1 MFWHGVDVLQKVH
14 TVSRKS
20 ERLVNLVIALLA
32 TKRYL
37 TKSEIFRTIEGYE
50 GSSESMERM
59 FERDKDEL
67 RALGIEIEV
76 SALDP
81 LFDDEIGYRIRFE
94 NYVMDHSGFTNN
106 EIAYMS
112 LAAQVW
118 KEEALSEIA
127 QNAMR
132 KLAGLASPI
141 DISEVPAIAPVLI
154 NAPKFLNE
162 IIDCISKRR
171 TIEFVYLDSEM
182 LKQSRQVNVY
192 SYFSFKGNWYFSG
205 LDVLKAEIRTFKCD
219 RIVGDVSAAKGLKA
233 YEIPEDYVSKT
244 ETRDSTHEL
253 TAQLLVRKGRGSQLR
268 NRASKVVTEEEFD
281 AVDVPYSSE
290 SELISLIL
298 WHLDDVEVLAPPE
311 LRNNVVK
318 SLKNVV
324 MVHG

>member
-1 MFWHGVDVLQKVH
+1 M
-14 TVSRKS
+14 SRKS

-94 NYVMDHSGFTNN
+94 NYVMDHSGFTTS

-127 QNAMR
+127 QHAMR
-132 KLAGLASPI
+132 KLSGLASPI
-141 DISEVPAIAPVLI
+141 DISEIPAIAPVLI

-182 LKQSRQVNVY
+182 KTQSRQVNVY
-192 SYFSFKGNWYFSG
+192 SYFSFKGSWYFSG
-205 LDVLKAEIRTFKCD
+205 LDVRKMEIRTFKCD
-219 RIVGDVSAAKGLKA
+219 RIVGDVSVSKGSKM
-233 YEIPEDYVSKT
+233 YEIPEEYIPST
-244 ETRDSTHEL
+244 ESEENAYEI

-268 NRASKVVTEEEFD
+268 NRASKIAIAEDFD

-290 SELISLIL
+290 NELLSLVL
-298 WHLDDVEVLAPPE
+298 WHLDDVQVLAPSA
-311 LRNNVVK
+311 LRDSVIK

>member
-1 MFWHGVDVLQKVH
+1 
-14 TVSRKS
+14 
-20 ERLVNLVIALLA
+20 LVNLVIALLA

-81 LFDDEIGYRIRFE
+81 LFEDEIGYRIRFE
-94 NYVMDHSGFTNN
+94 NYVMDHSGFTTN

-127 QNAMR
+127 QHAMR

-141 DISEVPAIAPVLI
+141 DISEIPAIAPVLI

-182 LKQSRQVNVY
+182 KAQSRQVNVY
-192 SYFSFKGNWYFSG
+192 SYFSYKGNWYFSG
-205 LDVLKAEIRTFKCD
+205 LDVRKMEIRTFKCD
-219 RIVGDVSAAKGLKA
+219 RIVGDVSVSKGSKM
-233 YEIPEDYVSKT
+233 YEIPKEYIPST
-244 ETRDSTHEL
+244 ESQENAYEL

-268 NRASKVVTEEEFD
+268 NRASKIVTAEDFD

-290 SELISLIL
+290 NELLSLVL
-298 WHLDDVEVLAPPE
+298 WHLDDVQVLAPSV
-311 LRNNVVK
+311 LRDSVIK

-324 MVHG
+324 MNHG

>member
-1 MFWHGVDVLQKVH
+1 M
-14 TVSRKS
+14 SRKS

-94 NYVMDHSGFTNN
+94 NYVMDHSGFTTN

-118 KEEALSEIA
+118 KEEALSEMA
-127 QNAMR
+127 QHAMR
-132 KLAGLASPI
+132 KFAGLASPI
-141 DISEVPAIAPVLI
+141 DISEIPAIAPVLI

-162 IIDCISKRR
+162 IIDCISKRT

-182 LKQSRQVNVY
+182 KTQSRQVNVY

-205 LDVLKAEIRTFKCD
+205 LDLRKMEIRTFKCD
-219 RIVGDVSAAKGLKA
+219 RIVGDVSVSKDSKT
-233 YEIPEDYVSKT
+233 YEIPEEYISST
-244 ETRDSTHEL
+244 ESEENAYEL

-268 NRASKVVTEEEFD
+268 NRASKIVTAEDFD

-290 SELISLIL
+290 NELLSLVL
-298 WHLDDVEVLAPPE
+298 WHLDDVQVLAPSV
-311 LRNNVVK
+311 LRDSVIK

>member
-1 MFWHGVDVLQKVH
+1 M
-14 TVSRKS
+14 SRKS

-94 NYVMDHSGFTNN
+94 NYVMDHSGFTTN

-118 KEEALSEIA
+118 KEEALSEMA
-127 QNAMR
+127 QHAMR
-132 KLAGLASPI
+132 KFAGLASPI
-141 DISEVPAIAPVLI
+141 DISEIPAIAPVLI

-182 LKQSRQVNVY
+182 KTQSRQVNVY

-205 LDVLKAEIRTFKCD
+205 LDLRKMEIRTFKCD
-219 RIVGDVSAAKGLKA
+219 RIVGDVSVSKDSKT
-233 YEIPEDYVSKT
+233 YEIPEEYISST
-244 ETRDSTHEL
+244 ESEENAYEL

-268 NRASKVVTEEEFD
+268 NRASKIVTAEDFD

-290 SELISLIL
+290 NELLSLVL
-298 WHLDDVEVLAPPE
+298 WHLDDVQVLAPSV
-311 LRNNVVK
+311 LRDSVIK

>member
-1 MFWHGVDVLQKVH
+1 M
-14 TVSRKS
+14 SRKS

-94 NYVMDHSGFTNN
+94 NYVMDHSGFTTS

-127 QNAMR
+127 QHAMR

-141 DISEVPAIAPVLI
+141 DISEIPAIAPVLI

-182 LKQSRQVNVY
+182 KAQSRQVNVY
-192 SYFSFKGNWYFSG
+192 SYFSYKGNWYFSG
-205 LDVLKAEIRTFKCD
+205 LDVRKMEIRTFKCD
-219 RIVGDVSAAKGLKA
+219 RIVGDVSVSKGSKM
-233 YEIPEDYVSKT
+233 YEIPKEYIPST
-244 ETRDSTHEL
+244 ESQENAYEL

-268 NRASKVVTEEEFD
+268 NRASKIVTAEDFD

-290 SELISLIL
+290 NELLSLVL
-298 WHLDDVEVLAPPE
+298 WHLDDVQVLAPSV
-311 LRNNVVK
+311 LRDSVIK

-324 MVHG
+324 MNHG

>member
-1 MFWHGVDVLQKVH
+1 M
-14 TVSRKS
+14 SRKS

-81 LFDDEIGYRIRFE
+81 LFEDEIGYRIRFE
-94 NYVMDHSGFTNN
+94 DYVMDHSGFTTN

-127 QNAMR
+127 QHAMR

-141 DISEVPAIAPVLI
+141 DISEIPAIAPVLV

-182 LKQSRQVNVY
+182 KTQSRQVNVY
-192 SYFSFKGNWYFSG
+192 SYFSYKGNWYFSG
-205 LDVLKAEIRTFKCD
+205 LDVRKMEIRTFKCD
-219 RIVGDVSAAKGLKA
+219 RIVGDVSVSKGSKM
-233 YEIPEDYVSKT
+233 YEIPEEYIPST
-244 ETRDSTHEL
+244 ESEENAYEL

-268 NRASKVVTEEEFD
+268 NRASKIVTAEDFD

-290 SELISLIL
+290 NELLSLVL
-298 WHLDDVEVLAPPE
+298 WHLDDVQVLAPSA
-311 LRNNVVK
+311 LRDSVIK

-324 MVHG
+324 MNHG

>member
-1 MFWHGVDVLQKVH
+1 M
-14 TVSRKS
+14 SRKS

-94 NYVMDHSGFTNN
+94 NYVMDHSGFTTS

-127 QNAMR
+127 QHAMR
-132 KLAGLASPI
+132 KLSGLASPI
-141 DISEVPAIAPVLI
+141 DISEIPAIAPVLI

-182 LKQSRQVNVY
+182 KTQSRQVNVY
-192 SYFSFKGNWYFSG
+192 SYFSFKGSWYFSG
-205 LDVLKAEIRTFKCD
+205 LDVRKMEIRTFKCD
-219 RIVGDVSAAKGLKA
+219 RIVGDVSVSKGSKM
-233 YEIPEDYVSKT
+233 YEIPEEYIPST
-244 ETRDSTHEL
+244 ESEENAYEI

-268 NRASKVVTEEEFD
+268 NRASKIVTAEDFD

-290 SELISLIL
+290 NELLSLVL
-298 WHLDDVEVLAPPE
+298 WHLDDVQVLAPSA
-311 LRNNVVK
+311 LRDSVIK

>member
-1 MFWHGVDVLQKVH
+1 M
-14 TVSRKS
+14 SRKS

-37 TKSEIFRTIEGYE
+37 TKSEIFRTIGGYE

-67 RALGIEIEV
+67 RALGIDIEV

-94 NYVMDHSGFTNN
+94 NYVMDHNGFTTN

-127 QNAMR
+127 QHAMR

-141 DISEVPAIAPVLI
+141 DISEIPAIAPVLI

-182 LKQSRQVNVY
+182 KTQSRQVNVY

-205 LDVLKAEIRTFKCD
+205 LDLRKMEIRTFKCD
-219 RIVGDVSAAKGLKA
+219 RIVGDVSVSKDSKT
-233 YEIPEDYVSKT
+233 YEIPEEYISST
-244 ETRDSTHEL
+244 ESEENAYEL

-268 NRASKVVTEEEFD
+268 NRASKIVTAEDFD

-290 SELISLIL
+290 NELLSLVL
-298 WHLDDVEVLAPPE
+298 WHLDDVQVLAPSV
-311 LRNNVVK
+311 LRDSVIK

>member
-1 MFWHGVDVLQKVH
+1 M
-14 TVSRKS
+14 SRKS

-81 LFDDEIGYRIRFE
+81 LFEDEIGYRIRFE
-94 NYVMDHSGFTNN
+94 DYVMDHSGFTTS

-127 QNAMR
+127 QHAMR
-132 KLAGLASPI
+132 KLSGLASPI
-141 DISEVPAIAPVLI
+141 DISEIPAIAPVLI

-182 LKQSRQVNVY
+182 KTQSRQVNVY
-192 SYFSFKGNWYFSG
+192 SYFSYKGNWYFSG
-205 LDVLKAEIRTFKCD
+205 LDVRKMEIRTFKCD
-219 RIVGDVSAAKGLKA
+219 RIVGDVSVSKGSKM
-233 YEIPEDYVSKT
+233 YEIPEEYIPST
-244 ETRDSTHEL
+244 ESEENAYEL

-268 NRASKVVTEEEFD
+268 NRASKILTAEDFD

-290 SELISLIL
+290 NELLSLVL
-298 WHLDDVEVLAPPE
+298 WHLDDVQVLAPSA
-311 LRNNVVK
+311 LRDSVIK

-324 MVHG
+324 MNHG

>member
-1 MFWHGVDVLQKVH
+1 M
-14 TVSRKS
+14 SRKS

-81 LFDDEIGYRIRFE
+81 LFEDEIGYRIRFE
-94 NYVMDHSGFTNN
+94 DYVMDHSGFTTN

-127 QNAMR
+127 QHAMR

-141 DISEVPAIAPVLI
+141 DISEIPAIAPVLI

-182 LKQSRQVNVY
+182 KAQSRQVNVY
-192 SYFSFKGNWYFSG
+192 SYFSYKGNWYFSG
-205 LDVLKAEIRTFKCD
+205 LDVRKMEIRTFKCD
-219 RIVGDVSAAKGLKA
+219 RIVGDVSVSKGSKM
-233 YEIPEDYVSKT
+233 YEIPKEYIPST
-244 ETRDSTHEL
+244 ESQENAYEL

-268 NRASKVVTEEEFD
+268 NRASKIVIAEDFD

-290 SELISLIL
+290 NELLSLVL
-298 WHLDDVEVLAPPE
+298 WHLDDVQVLAPSV
-311 LRNNVVK
+311 LRDSVIK

-324 MVHG
+324 MNHG

>member
-1 MFWHGVDVLQKVH
+1 M
-14 TVSRKS
+14 SRKS

-94 NYVMDHSGFTNN
+94 NYVMDHSGFTTS

-127 QNAMR
+127 QHAMR
-132 KLAGLASPI
+132 KLSGLASPI
-141 DISEVPAIAPVLI
+141 DISEIPAIAPVLI

-182 LKQSRQVNVY
+182 KTQSRQVNVY
-192 SYFSFKGNWYFSG
+192 SYFSFKGSWYFSG
-205 LDVLKAEIRTFKCD
+205 LDVRKMEIRTFKCD
-219 RIVGDVSAAKGLKA
+219 RIVGDVSVSKGSKM
-233 YEIPEDYVSKT
+233 YEIPEEYIPST
-244 ETRDSTHEL
+244 ESEENAYEL

-268 NRASKVVTEEEFD
+268 NRASKIVTGEDFD

-290 SELISLIL
+290 NELLSLVL
-298 WHLDDVEVLAPPE
+298 WHLDDVQVLAPSV
-311 LRNNVVK
+311 LRDSVIK

>member
-1 MFWHGVDVLQKVH
+1 M
-14 TVSRKS
+14 SRKS

-94 NYVMDHSGFTNN
+94 NYVMDHSGFTTS

-127 QNAMR
+127 QHAMR
-132 KLAGLASPI
+132 KLSGLASPI
-141 DISEVPAIAPVLI
+141 DISEIPAIAPVLI

-182 LKQSRQVNVY
+182 KTQSRQVNVY
-192 SYFSFKGNWYFSG
+192 SYFSFKGSWYFSG
-205 LDVLKAEIRTFKCD
+205 LDVRKMEIRTFKCD
-219 RIVGDVSAAKGLKA
+219 RIVGDVSVSKGSKM
-233 YEIPEDYVSKT
+233 YEIPEEYIPST
-244 ETRDSTHEL
+244 ESEENAYEL

-268 NRASKVVTEEEFD
+268 NRASKIVIAEDFD

-290 SELISLIL
+290 NELLSLVL
-298 WHLDDVEVLAPPE
+298 WHLDDVQVLAPSV
-311 LRNNVVK
+311 LRDSVIK

>member
-1 MFWHGVDVLQKVH
+1 
-14 TVSRKS
+14 VSRKS

-81 LFDDEIGYRIRFE
+81 LFEDEIGYRIRFE
-94 NYVMDHSGFTNN
+94 NYVMDHSGFTTN

-127 QNAMR
+127 QHAMR

-141 DISEVPAIAPVLI
+141 DISEIPAIAPVLI

-182 LKQSRQVNVY
+182 KAQSRQVNVY
-192 SYFSFKGNWYFSG
+192 SYFSYKGNWYFSG
-205 LDVLKAEIRTFKCD
+205 LDVRKMEIRTFKCD
-219 RIVGDVSAAKGLKA
+219 RIVGDVSVSKGSKM
-233 YEIPEDYVSKT
+233 YEIPKEYIPST
-244 ETRDSTHEL
+244 ESQENAYEL

-268 NRASKVVTEEEFD
+268 NRASKIVTAEDFD

-290 SELISLIL
+290 NELLSLVL
-298 WHLDDVEVLAPPE
+298 WHLDDVQVLAPSV
-311 LRNNVVK
+311 LRDSVIK

>member
-1 MFWHGVDVLQKVH
+1 M
-14 TVSRKS
+14 SRKS

-94 NYVMDHSGFTNN
+94 NYVMDHSGFTTN

-127 QNAMR
+127 QHAMR

-141 DISEVPAIAPVLI
+141 DISEIPAIAPVLI

-182 LKQSRQVNVY
+182 KTQSRQVNVY

-205 LDVLKAEIRTFKCD
+205 LDLRKMEIRTFKCD
-219 RIVGDVSAAKGLKA
+219 RIVGDVSVSKDSKT
-233 YEIPEDYVSKT
+233 YEIPEEYISST
-244 ETRDSTHEL
+244 ESEENAYEL

-268 NRASKVVTEEEFD
+268 NRASKIVTAEDFD

-290 SELISLIL
+290 NELLSLVL
-298 WHLDDVEVLAPPE
+298 WHLDDVQVLAPSV
-311 LRNNVVK
+311 LRDSVIK

>member
-1 MFWHGVDVLQKVH
+1 M
-14 TVSRKS
+14 SRKS

-94 NYVMDHSGFTNN
+94 NYVMDHSGFTTN

-127 QNAMR
+127 QHAMR

-141 DISEVPAIAPVLI
+141 DISEIPAIAPVLI

-182 LKQSRQVNVY
+182 KTQSRQVNVY
-192 SYFSFKGNWYFSG
+192 SYFSFKGSWYFSG
-205 LDVLKAEIRTFKCD
+205 LDVRKMEIRTFKCD
-219 RIVGDVSAAKGLKA
+219 RIVGDVSVSKGSKMH
-233 YEIPEDYVSKT
+233 EIPEEYIPST
-244 ETRDSTHEL
+244 ESEENAYEL

-268 NRASKVVTEEEFD
+268 NRASKIVTAEDFD

-290 SELISLIL
+290 NELLSLVL
-298 WHLDDVEVLAPPE
+298 WHLDDVQVLAPSA
-311 LRNNVVK
+311 LRDSVIK

-324 MVHG
+324 MNHG

>member
-1 MFWHGVDVLQKVH
+1 
-14 TVSRKS
+14 VSRKS

-81 LFDDEIGYRIRFE
+81 LFEDEIGYRIRFE
-94 NYVMDHSGFTNN
+94 DYVMDHSGFTTS

-127 QNAMR
+127 QHAMR
-132 KLAGLASPI
+132 KLSGLASPI
-141 DISEVPAIAPVLI
+141 DISEIPAIAPVLI

-182 LKQSRQVNVY
+182 KTQSRQVNVY
-192 SYFSFKGNWYFSG
+192 SYFSYKGNWYFSG
-205 LDVLKAEIRTFKCD
+205 LDVRKMEIRTFKCD
-219 RIVGDVSAAKGLKA
+219 RIVGDVSVSKGSKM
-233 YEIPEDYVSKT
+233 YEIPEEYIPST
-244 ETRDSTHEL
+244 ESEENAYEL

-268 NRASKVVTEEEFD
+268 NRASKILTAEDFD

-290 SELISLIL
+290 NELLSLVL
-298 WHLDDVEVLAPPE
+298 WHLDDVQVLAPSA
-311 LRNNVVK
+311 LRDSVIK

-324 MVHG
+324 MNHG

>member
-1 MFWHGVDVLQKVH
+1 M
-14 TVSRKS
+14 SRKS

-94 NYVMDHSGFTNN
+94 NYVMDHSGFTTN

-127 QNAMR
+127 QHAMR
-132 KLAGLASPI
+132 KLSGLASPI
-141 DISEVPAIAPVLI
+141 DISEIPAIAPVLI

-182 LKQSRQVNVY
+182 KTQSRQVNVY
-192 SYFSFKGNWYFSG
+192 SYFSFKGSWYFSG
-205 LDVLKAEIRTFKCD
+205 LDVRKTEIRTFKCD
-219 RIVGDVSAAKGLKA
+219 RIVGDVSVSKGSKM
-233 YEIPEDYVSKT
+233 YEIPEEYIPST
-244 ETRDSTHEL
+244 ESEENAYEL

-268 NRASKVVTEEEFD
+268 NRASKIVTAEDFD

-290 SELISLIL
+290 NELLSLVL
-298 WHLDDVEVLAPPE
+298 WHLDDVQVLAPSV
-311 LRNNVVK
+311 LRDSVIK

>member
-1 MFWHGVDVLQKVH
+1 M
-14 TVSRKS
+14 SRKS

-94 NYVMDHSGFTNN
+94 NYVMDHSGFTTS

-127 QNAMR
+127 QHAMR
-132 KLAGLASPI
+132 KLSGLASPI
-141 DISEVPAIAPVLI
+141 DISEIPAIAPVLI

-182 LKQSRQVNVY
+182 KAQSRQVNVY
-192 SYFSFKGNWYFSG
+192 SYFSYKGNWYFSG
-205 LDVLKAEIRTFKCD
+205 LDVRKMEIRTFKCD
-219 RIVGDVSAAKGLKA
+219 RIVGDVSVSKGSKM
-233 YEIPEDYVSKT
+233 YEIPKEYIPST
-244 ETRDSTHEL
+244 ESQENAYEL

-268 NRASKVVTEEEFD
+268 NRASKIVIAEDFD

-290 SELISLIL
+290 NELLSLVL
-298 WHLDDVEVLAPPE
+298 WHLDDVQVLAPSV
-311 LRNNVVK
+311 LRDSVIK

>member
-1 MFWHGVDVLQKVH
+1 
-14 TVSRKS
+14 VSRKS

-81 LFDDEIGYRIRFE
+81 LFEDEIGYRIRFE
-94 NYVMDHSGFTNN
+94 DYVMDHSGFTTN

-127 QNAMR
+127 QHAMR

-141 DISEVPAIAPVLI
+141 DISEIPAIAPVLM

-182 LKQSRQVNVY
+182 KTQSRQVNVY
-192 SYFSFKGNWYFSG
+192 SYFSYKGNWYFSG
-205 LDVLKAEIRTFKCD
+205 LDVRKMEIRTFKCD
-219 RIVGDVSAAKGLKA
+219 RIVGDVSVSKGSKM
-233 YEIPEDYVSKT
+233 YEIREEYIPST
-244 ETRDSTHEL
+244 ESEENAYEL

-268 NRASKVVTEEEFD
+268 NRASKIVTAEDFD

-290 SELISLIL
+290 NELLSLVL
-298 WHLDDVEVLAPPE
+298 WHLDDVQVLAPSV
-311 LRNNVVK
+311 LRDSVIK

>member
-1 MFWHGVDVLQKVH
+1 
-14 TVSRKS
+14 
-20 ERLVNLVIALLA
+20 
-32 TKRYL
+32 
-37 TKSEIFRTIEGYE
+37 
-50 GSSESMERM
+50 MERM

-94 NYVMDHSGFTNN
+94 NYVMDHSGFTTS

-127 QNAMR
+127 QHAMR
-132 KLAGLASPI
+132 KLSGLASPI
-141 DISEVPAIAPVLI
+141 DISEIPAIAPVLI

-182 LKQSRQVNVY
+182 KTQSRQVNVY
-192 SYFSFKGNWYFSG
+192 SYFSFKGSWYFSG
-205 LDVLKAEIRTFKCD
+205 LDVRKMEIRTFKCD
-219 RIVGDVSAAKGLKA
+219 RIVGDVSVSKGSKM
-233 YEIPEDYVSKT
+233 YEIPEEYIPST
-244 ETRDSTHEL
+244 ESEENAYEL

-268 NRASKVVTEEEFD
+268 NRASKIVTAEDFD

-290 SELISLIL
+290 NELLSLVL
-298 WHLDDVEVLAPPE
+298 WHLDDVQVLAPSV
-311 LRNNVVK
+311 LRDSVIK

-324 MVHG
+324 MNHG

>member
-1 MFWHGVDVLQKVH
+1 M
-14 TVSRKS
+14 SRKS

-94 NYVMDHSGFTNN
+94 NYVMDHSGFTTS

-127 QNAMR
+127 QHAMR
-132 KLAGLASPI
+132 KLSGLASPI
-141 DISEVPAIAPVLI
+141 DISEIPAIAPVLI

-182 LKQSRQVNVY
+182 KTQSRQVNVC
-192 SYFSFKGNWYFSG
+192 SYFSFKGSWYFSG
-205 LDVLKAEIRTFKCD
+205 LDVRKREIRTFKCD
-219 RIVGDVSAAKGLKA
+219 RIVGDVSVSKGSKM
-233 YEIPEDYVSKT
+233 YEIPEEYIPST
-244 ETRDSTHEL
+244 ESEENAYEL

-268 NRASKVVTEEEFD
+268 NRASKIVIAEDFD

-290 SELISLIL
+290 NELLSLVL
-298 WHLDDVEVLAPPE
+298 WHLDDVQVLAPSV
-311 LRNNVVK
+311 LRDSVIK

>member
-1 MFWHGVDVLQKVH
+1 
-14 TVSRKS
+14 VSRKS

-32 TKRYL
+32 TKRFL

-81 LFDDEIGYRIRFE
+81 LFEDEIGYRIRFE
-94 NYVMDHSGFTNN
+94 NYVMDHSGFTTN

-127 QNAMR
+127 QHAMR

-141 DISEVPAIAPVLI
+141 DISEIPAIAPVLI

-182 LKQSRQVNVY
+182 NTQSRQVNVF

-205 LDVLKAEIRTFKCD
+205 LDLRKMEIRTFKCD
-219 RIVGDVSAAKGLKA
+219 RIVGDVSVSKDSKT
-233 YEIPEDYVSKT
+233 YEIPEENMSST
-244 ETRDSTHEL
+244 ESEENAYEL

-268 NRASKVVTEEEFD
+268 NRASKIVTAEDFD

-290 SELISLIL
+290 NELLSLVL
-298 WHLDDVEVLAPPE
+298 WHLDDVQVLSPSV
-311 LRNNVVK
+311 LRDSVIK

>member
-1 MFWHGVDVLQKVH
+1 
-14 TVSRKS
+14 
-20 ERLVNLVIALLA
+20 LVNLVIALLA

-81 LFDDEIGYRIRFE
+81 LFEDEIGYRIRFE
-94 NYVMDHSGFTNN
+94 DYVMDHSGFTTN

-127 QNAMR
+127 QHAMR

-141 DISEVPAIAPVLI
+141 DISEIPAIAPVLI

-182 LKQSRQVNVY
+182 KAQSRQVNVY
-192 SYFSFKGNWYFSG
+192 SYFSYKGNWYFSG
-205 LDVLKAEIRTFKCD
+205 LDVRKMEIRTFKCD
-219 RIVGDVSAAKGLKA
+219 RIVGDVSVSKGSKM
-233 YEIPEDYVSKT
+233 YEIPKEYIPST
-244 ETRDSTHEL
+244 ESQENAYEL

-268 NRASKVVTEEEFD
+268 NRASKIVTAEDFD

-290 SELISLIL
+290 NELLSLVL
-298 WHLDDVEVLAPPE
+298 WHLDDVQVLAPSV
-311 LRNNVVK
+311 LRDSVIK

-324 MVHG
+324 MNHG

>member
-1 MFWHGVDVLQKVH
+1 
-14 TVSRKS
+14 VSRKS

-94 NYVMDHSGFTNN
+94 NYVMDHSGFTTS

-127 QNAMR
+127 QHAMR
-132 KLAGLASPI
+132 KLSGLASPI
-141 DISEVPAIAPVLI
+141 DISEIPAIAPVLI

-182 LKQSRQVNVY
+182 KTQSRQVNVY
-192 SYFSFKGNWYFSG
+192 SYFSFKGSWYFSG
-205 LDVLKAEIRTFKCD
+205 LDVRKMEIRTFKCD
-219 RIVGDVSAAKGLKA
+219 RIVGDVSVSKGSKM
-233 YEIPEDYVSKT
+233 YEIPEEYIPST
-244 ETRDSTHEL
+244 ESEENAYEL

-268 NRASKVVTEEEFD
+268 NRASKIVTAEDFD

-290 SELISLIL
+290 NELLSLVL
-298 WHLDDVEVLAPPE
+298 WHLDDVQVLAPSV
-311 LRNNVVK
+311 LRDSVIK

>member
-1 MFWHGVDVLQKVH
+1 M
-14 TVSRKS
+14 SRKS

-81 LFDDEIGYRIRFE
+81 LFDDEIGYWIRFE
-94 NYVMDHSGFTNN
+94 NYVMDHSGFTTS

-127 QNAMR
+127 QHAMR
-132 KLAGLASPI
+132 KLSGLASPI
-141 DISEVPAIAPVLI
+141 DISEIPAIAPVLI

-182 LKQSRQVNVY
+182 KTQSRQVNVY
-192 SYFSFKGNWYFSG
+192 SYFSFKGSWYFSG
-205 LDVLKAEIRTFKCD
+205 LDVRKMEIRTFKCD
-219 RIVGDVSAAKGLKA
+219 RIVGDVSVSKGSKM
-233 YEIPEDYVSKT
+233 YEIPEEYIPST
-244 ETRDSTHEL
+244 ESEENAYEL

-268 NRASKVVTEEEFD
+268 NRASKIVTAEDFD

-290 SELISLIL
+290 NELLSLVL
-298 WHLDDVEVLAPPE
+298 WHLDDVQVLAPSV
-311 LRNNVVK
+311 LRDSVIK

-324 MVHG
+324 MNHG

>member
-1 MFWHGVDVLQKVH
+1 
-14 TVSRKS
+14 VSRKS

-81 LFDDEIGYRIRFE
+81 LFEDEIGYRIRFE
-94 NYVMDHSGFTNN
+94 DYVMDHSGFTTN

-127 QNAMR
+127 QHAMR

-141 DISEVPAIAPVLI
+141 DISEIPAIAPVLI

-182 LKQSRQVNVY
+182 KAQSRQVNVY
-192 SYFSFKGNWYFSG
+192 SYFSYKGNWYFSG
-205 LDVLKAEIRTFKCD
+205 LDVRKMEIRTFKCD
-219 RIVGDVSAAKGLKA
+219 RIVGDVSVSKGSKM
-233 YEIPEDYVSKT
+233 YEIPKEYIPST
-244 ETRDSTHEL
+244 ESQENAYEL

-268 NRASKVVTEEEFD
+268 NRASKIVTAEDFD

-290 SELISLIL
+290 NELLSLVL
-298 WHLDDVEVLAPPE
+298 WHLDDVQVLAPSV
-311 LRNNVVK
+311 LRDSVIK

-324 MVHG
+324 MNHG

>member
-1 MFWHGVDVLQKVH
+1 M
-14 TVSRKS
+14 SRKS

-81 LFDDEIGYRIRFE
+81 LFEDEIGYRIRFE
-94 NYVMDHSGFTNN
+94 DYVMDHSGFTTN

-127 QNAMR
+127 QHAMR

-141 DISEVPAIAPVLI
+141 DISEIPAIAPVLV
-154 NAPKFLNE
+154 NAPRFLNE

-171 TIEFVYLDSEM
+171 TIEFIYLNSEM
-182 LKQSRQVNVY
+182 KTQSRQVNVY
-192 SYFSFKGNWYFSG
+192 SYFSYKGNWYFSG
-205 LDVLKAEIRTFKCD
+205 LDVRKMEIRTFKCD
-219 RIVGDVSAAKGLKA
+219 RIVGDVSVSKGSKM
-233 YEIPEDYVSKT
+233 YEIPEEYIPST
-244 ETRDSTHEL
+244 ESEENAYEI

-268 NRASKVVTEEEFD
+268 NRASKIVTDEDFD

-290 SELISLIL
+290 NELLSLVL
-298 WHLDDVEVLAPPE
+298 WHLDDVQVLAPSV
-311 LRNNVVK
+311 LRDSVIK

-324 MVHG
+324 MNHG

>member
-1 MFWHGVDVLQKVH
+1 
-14 TVSRKS
+14 VSRKS

-81 LFDDEIGYRIRFE
+81 LFEDEIGYRIRFE
-94 NYVMDHSGFTNN
+94 DYVMDHSGFTTN

-127 QNAMR
+127 QHAMR

-141 DISEVPAIAPVLI
+141 DISEIPAIAPVLI

-182 LKQSRQVNVY
+182 KTQSRQVNVY
-192 SYFSFKGNWYFSG
+192 SYFSYKGNWYFSG
-205 LDVLKAEIRTFKCD
+205 LDVRKMEIRTFKCD
-219 RIVGDVSAAKGLKA
+219 RIVGDVSVSKGSKM
-233 YEIPEDYVSKT
+233 YEIPEEYIPST
-244 ETRDSTHEL
+244 ESEENAYEL

-268 NRASKVVTEEEFD
+268 NRASKIVTDEDFD

-290 SELISLIL
+290 NELLSLVL
-298 WHLDDVEVLAPPE
+298 WHLDDVQVLAPSA
-311 LRNNVVK
+311 LRDSVIK

-324 MVHG
+324 MNHG

>member
-1 MFWHGVDVLQKVH
+1 
-14 TVSRKS
+14 VSRKS

-81 LFDDEIGYRIRFE
+81 LFEDEIGYRIRFE
-94 NYVMDHSGFTNN
+94 DYVMDHSGFTTN

-127 QNAMR
+127 QHAMR

-141 DISEVPAIAPVLI
+141 DISEIPAIAPVLI

-182 LKQSRQVNVY
+182 KTQSRQVNVY
-192 SYFSFKGNWYFSG
+192 SYFSYKGNWYFSG
-205 LDVLKAEIRTFKCD
+205 LDVRKMEIRTFKCD
-219 RIVGDVSAAKGLKA
+219 RIVGDVSVSKGSKM
-233 YEIPEDYVSKT
+233 YEIPEEYIPST
-244 ETRDSTHEL
+244 ESEENAYEI

-268 NRASKVVTEEEFD
+268 NRASKIVTDEDFD

-290 SELISLIL
+290 NELLSLVL
-298 WHLDDVEVLAPPE
+298 WHLDDVQVLAPSV
-311 LRNNVVK
+311 LRDSVIK

-324 MVHG
+324 MNHG

>member
-1 MFWHGVDVLQKVH
+1 
-14 TVSRKS
+14 
-20 ERLVNLVIALLA
+20 LVIALLA

-81 LFDDEIGYRIRFE
+81 LFEDEIGYRIRFE
-94 NYVMDHSGFTNN
+94 DYVMDHSGFTTN

-127 QNAMR
+127 QHAMR

-141 DISEVPAIAPVLI
+141 DISEIPAIAPVLI

-182 LKQSRQVNVY
+182 KTQSRQVNVY
-192 SYFSFKGNWYFSG
+192 SYFSYKGNWYFSG
-205 LDVLKAEIRTFKCD
+205 LDVRKMEIRTFKCD
-219 RIVGDVSAAKGLKA
+219 RIVGDVSVSKGSKM
-233 YEIPEDYVSKT
+233 YEIPEEYIPST
-244 ETRDSTHEL
+244 ESEENAYEL

-268 NRASKVVTEEEFD
+268 NRASKIVTAEDFD

-290 SELISLIL
+290 NELLSLVL
-298 WHLDDVEVLAPPE
+298 WHLDDVQVLAPSA
-311 LRNNVVK
+311 LRDSVIK

-324 MVHG
+324 MNHG

>member
-1 MFWHGVDVLQKVH
+1 
-14 TVSRKS
+14 VSRKS

-94 NYVMDHSGFTNN
+94 NYVMDHSGFTTS

-127 QNAMR
+127 QHAMR
-132 KLAGLASPI
+132 KLSGLASPI
-141 DISEVPAIAPVLI
+141 DISEIPAIAPVLI

-182 LKQSRQVNVY
+182 KTQSRQVNVY
-192 SYFSFKGNWYFSG
+192 SYFSFKGSWYFSG
-205 LDVLKAEIRTFKCD
+205 LDVRKMEIRTFKCD
-219 RIVGDVSAAKGLKA
+219 RIVGDVSVSKGSKM
-233 YEIPEDYVSKT
+233 YEIPEEYIPST
-244 ETRDSTHEL
+244 ESEENAYEL

-268 NRASKVVTEEEFD
+268 NRASKIVTAEDFD

-290 SELISLIL
+290 NELLSLVL
-298 WHLDDVEVLAPPE
+298 WHLDDVQVLAPSV
-311 LRNNVVK
+311 LRDSVIK

-324 MVHG
+324 MNHG

>member
-1 MFWHGVDVLQKVH
+1 M
-14 TVSRKS
+14 SRKS

-32 TKRYL
+32 TKRFL

-81 LFDDEIGYRIRFE
+81 LFEDEIGYRIRFE
-94 NYVMDHSGFTNN
+94 NYVMDHSGFTTN

-127 QNAMR
+127 QHAMR

-141 DISEVPAIAPVLI
+141 DISEIPAIAPVFI

-182 LKQSRQVNVY
+182 NTQSRQVNVF

-205 LDVLKAEIRTFKCD
+205 LDLRKMEIRTFKCD
-219 RIVGDVSAAKGLKA
+219 RIVGDVSVSKDSKT
-233 YEIPEDYVSKT
+233 YEIPEENMSST
-244 ETRDSTHEL
+244 ESEENAYEL

-268 NRASKVVTEEEFD
+268 NRASKIVTAEDFD

-290 SELISLIL
+290 NELLSLVL
-298 WHLDDVEVLAPPE
+298 WHLDDVQVLSPSV
-311 LRNNVVK
+311 LRDSVIK

>member
-1 MFWHGVDVLQKVH
+1 MH

-94 NYVMDHSGFTNN
+94 NYVMDHSGFTTN

-127 QNAMR
+127 QHAMR

-141 DISEVPAIAPVLI
+141 DISEIPAIAPVLI

-182 LKQSRQVNVY
+182 KTQSRQVNVY

-205 LDVLKAEIRTFKCD
+205 LDLRKMEIRTFKCD
-219 RIVGDVSAAKGLKA
+219 RILGDVSVSKDSKT
-233 YEIPEDYVSKT
+233 YEIPEEYISST
-244 ETRDSTHEL
+244 ESEENAYEI

-268 NRASKVVTEEEFD
+268 NRASKIVTAEDFD

-290 SELISLIL
+290 NELLSLVL
-298 WHLDDVEVLAPPE
+298 WHLDDVQVLAPSV
-311 LRNNVVK
+311 LRDSVIK